1 MNKKLLFFDIDG
13 TLLNEKTHTISA
25 STRRAI
31 QQAKNNGHLI
41 FINTGRTRATI
52 DQCIEALEPDGY
64 VCGCGTFISYR
75 DKLLYHVQVDQN
87 ICDKLISTI
96 THHQLSAI
104 LEASDRIYFPK
115 DIKDEVVAYIYQLYS
130 NAHFPLG
137 FIEDDDVH
145 LDKFCIQFY
154 HDVSTFA
161 QEIENDFEI
170 IKRSPVFWEIV
181 PKNHSKATGIQYLVD
196 YFGLSL
202 DDCYVFGDSFNDEP
216 MLSYVKHAIVMKNG
230 DKELY
235 KLAEYVTDDI
245 DHDGIEKALHH
256 YGLI

>member
-1 MNKKLLFFDIDG
+1 MSKKLLFFDIDG
-13 TLLNEKTHTISA
+13 TLLSEKTHTVPA

-31 QQAKNNGHLI
+31 QQAKANGHLI

-52 DQCIEALEPDGY
+52 DQCIETLEPDGY
-64 VCGCGTFISYR
+64 VCGCGTYISYL
-75 DKLLYHVQVDQN
+75 DQQLYHVQVDQN
-87 ICDKLISTI
+87 ICHQLISAI
-96 THHQLSAI
+96 DRHHLFAI
-104 LEASDRIYFPK
+104 LEASDKIYFQK
-115 DIKDEVVAYIYQLYS
+115 EMTDEVVAYIYQLYS
-130 NAHFPLG
+130 KAHFPLG

-154 HDVSTFA
+154 HDVSAFA
-161 QEIENDFEI
+161 QEIENHFEI
-170 IKRSPVFWEIV
+170 IRRSPVFWEIV

-230 DKELY
+230 DQDLY

-256 YGLI
+256 YKLI